1 MIRTAAL
8 AALLLAACISGNA
21 AAQSIATLAARAEA
35 EQEAAP
41 PAAGTSRAAPPA
53 DAMLDVP
60 VPAVTLYPGDAL
72 TPSALGTRAV
82 PQALVDQG
90 GIVVRED
97 RLAGKVARR
106 VLPAGVPIAINA
118 IADATVVTKGVMTR
132 VHLDAG
138 GLSIAGYA
146 LPLESGTAGAVIR
159 LKNTDS
165 GQTIVGQV
173 EPDGSVRIQMQ

>member
-1 MIRTAAL
+1 MIRAPL
-8 AALLLAACISGNA
+8 AALLLAVCISGTA
-21 AAQSIATLAARAEA
+21 AAQSIAALAARAEA
-35 EQEAAP
+35 DQEAASAQTASP
-41 PAAGTSRAAPPA
+41 GRAAAPLE
-53 DAMLDVP
+53 AMLDVP

-90 GIVVRED
+90 GIVARDD
-97 RLAGKVARR
+97 RLTGKVARR
-106 VLPAGVPIAINA
+106 VLPAGQPIAINA
-118 IADATVVTKGVMTR
+118 ITDATVVTKGVMTR

-138 GLSIAGYA
+138 GLSITGYA
-146 LPLESGTAGAVIR
+146 MPLESGTNGAVIR
-159 LKNTDS
+159 LKNVDS